1 MTTYTVI
8 TTISLE
14 RVYTVQARFQEE
26 AEQNAIAGKYV
37 SHEDLEFSEEVVSV
51 EQGEE

>member
-14 RVYTVQARFQEE
+14 RVYTVQAGSAEE
-26 AEQNAIAGKYV
+26 ATQKAKAGKYL
-37 SHEDLEFSEEVVSV
+37 SHEDLELSEEVVSV
-51 EQGEE
+51 EADEE